1 MSQNHLTSENI
12 ARLASR
18 IPNGTWDTHMHVVDP
33 RAFPLSKDAQYQ
45 PSPHT
50 LDDAHAFL
58 NQLGIQKMVIVQP
71 SIYSNDNACT
81 LDGLRRLGS
90 KNGRA
95 VVQFDPE
102 TTSREQLREWHD
114 LGVRGVRLNFK
125 SVGGKVEQ
133 AALTAS
139 MRRYADAVRELGW
152 VLELYI
158 ALEDV
163 PLLEKAMAEEL
174 GLKVCVDH
182 FGHPSP
188 ESMEKAKKAQ
198 DLPGFDSL
206 VRLLER
212 GQTWVKVSASYRLS
226 RDPTHPI
233 VESLCREILKTRP
246 DRCVFATDW
255 PHTRFD
261 GLDVVPY
268 LDAVL
273 DAIEAE
279 GISLQQVL
287 RTFTTSRPAAMRL
300 PYIDDDPKMETPE
313 DEAVVQRVKERR
325 GGKLIALDK
334 ALLHAPPVADGWNS
348 FLKSIRTQ
356 TTLTDSVRELAI
368 SRVAALNQAWYEWD
382 AHAPLLKKTKV
393 LSDETVEKIK
403 DKSWSGEGLDE
414 KHAAVLEYTDAMT
427 VGCDVKQAKFD
438 KLKGL
443 FKEREV
449 VEITATV
456 AAYNCVS
463 RFLVALDV
471 GEMAE
476 KYGVDMK

>member
-287 RTFTTSRPAAMRL
+287 VSNPQELFDA
-300 PYIDDDPKMETPE
+300 
-313 DEAVVQRVKERR
+313 EAR
-325 GGKLIALDK
+325 
-334 ALLHAPPVADGWNS
+334 
-348 FLKSIRTQ
+348 
-356 TTLTDSVRELAI
+356 
-368 SRVAALNQAWYEWD
+368 
-382 AHAPLLKKTKV
+382 
-393 LSDETVEKIK
+393 
-403 DKSWSGEGLDE
+403 
-414 KHAAVLEYTDAMT
+414 
-427 VGCDVKQAKFD
+427 
-438 KLKGL
+438 
-443 FKEREV
+443 
-449 VEITATV
+449 
-456 AAYNCVS
+456 
-463 RFLVALDV
+463 
-471 GEMAE
+471 
-476 KYGVDMK
+476 